1 MLTIKKVL
9 FIAAAL
15 AITVVP
21 ATAASID
28 RGNPSNFSVWI
39 FLTFCGLIIVAQVLP
54 LLRKVNESTKM
65 IAAKEAEK
73 KKLEAH

>member
-1 MLTIKKVL
+1 MLTIKKGL

-21 ATAASID
+21 AAASSID
-28 RGNPSNFSVWI
+28 RGNPSNFSVWA
-39 FLTFCGLIIVAQVLP
+39 FLTFCGLIIVAQILP
-54 LLRKVNESTKM
+54 LLRKANESTKM
-65 IAAKEAEK
+65 IAAKTREK